1 VASPLTIDATVLY
14 QIRAYNG
21 VHKDNDVQYD
31 KGGWELATDNTDTM
45 GPRLPWAGKKVQL
58 QNVEEE
64 LSHLW
69 RMSADNVRT
78 SQNINVR
85 TSVLNLVIC
94 APDLASAQRASKF
107 MRDLLSTHIA
117 RFTLLVLDSSN
128 DTPSSVASWVTL
140 RSFPIIS
147 DVMRHSFEQVTLLV
161 SGNAVHSAASIV
173 QPLLKPDLP
182 IYLWWLNDPPQ
193 DSPAFIDLVKM
204 STRVIVD
211 SHTFFNA
218 ETGIRILSSFMQQE
232 AESAISDLNWGRVT
246 PWRELVA
253 QFFDVSEYRPYLSGV
268 HRIEIEHT
276 VASDSGH
283 IRTEQGDVSPDPIE
297 ALLLAGWLKTVLNW
311 ELSTDHTG
319 NLIDSRTGTYAWH
332 IVRPTGALP
341 LPASSNSSG
350 KTGRLAM
357 PEDGS
362 ISIRP
367 RVQPNLRPGNI
378 CLVRLISDMNQKQAI
393 FSLDRGDDTELVFTS
408 VELQEGKKSQRTVQ
422 IPTNSNPVA
431 LLHDELE
438 IMGRDHLYEN
448 TLHEV
453 TRLLAF

>member
-1 VASPLTIDATVLY
+1 
-14 QIRAYNG
+14 
-21 VHKDNDVQYD
+21 
-31 KGGWELATDNTDTM
+31 LATDNIDTI

-69 RMSADNVRT
+69 RMSADNLRT

-94 APDLASAQRASKF
+94 APDIETAQRASKL

-117 RFTLLVLDSSN
+117 RFTLLVLNSN
-128 DTPSSVASWVTL
+128 QDAPSSVSSWVTL

-147 DVMRHSFEQVTLLV
+147 DVMRHNFEQVTLLI
-161 SGNAVHSAASIV
+161 SGSAVHSAVSIV

-193 DSPAFIDLVKM
+193 NSPAFTDLVKM
-204 STRVIVD
+204 STRVVVD
-211 SHTFFNA
+211 SHTFFQA
-218 ETGIRILSSFMQQE
+218 EEGIRLLSSYIQQE
-232 AESAISDLNWGRVT
+232 ATSAISDLNWGRVT

-253 QFFDVSEYRPYLSGV
+253 QFFDVAEYRPYLAGV
-268 HRIEIEHT
+268 HFIEIEHAAT
-276 VASDSGH
+276 PESGH

-311 ELSTDHTG
+311 KLSSDTTD
-319 NLIDSRTGTYAWH
+319 NLTDAVTGTYTWH
-332 IVRPTGALP
+332 VARPTGILP
-341 LPASSNSSG
+341 LPASSSSSG
-350 KTGRLAM
+350 ITGRLLTH
-357 PEDGS
+357 EDGS

-367 RVQPNLRPGNI
+367 RTQSHLRPGNI
-378 CLVRLISDMNQKQAI
+378 CLVRLVSDIGQKRAI
-393 FSLDRGDDTELVFTS
+393 FSLNRSNDNELVFTS
-408 VELQEGKKSQRTVQ
+408 VELPEGTKSQRTVQ
-422 IPTNSNPVA
+422 IPTDTSPIE

-438 IMGRDHLYEN
+438 IMGRDHLYED

>member
-1 VASPLTIDATVLY
+1 M
-14 QIRAYNG
+14 
-21 VHKDNDVQYD
+21 
-31 KGGWELATDNTDTM
+31 ATDNIDTM

-69 RMSADNVRT
+69 RMSADNLRT

-94 APDLASAQRASKF
+94 APDIETAQRASKL

-117 RFTLLVLDSSN
+117 RFTLLVLDSNN
-128 DTPSSVASWVTL
+128 DAPSSVSSWVTL

-147 DVMRHSFEQVTLLV
+147 DVMRHNFEQVTLLI

-193 DSPAFIDLVKM
+193 NSPTFTDLVKL

-211 SHTFFNA
+211 SHTFFQA
-218 ETGIRILSSFMQQE
+218 EEGIRFLSSFMQQE
-232 AESAISDLNWGRVT
+232 DTSAISDLNWGRVT

-253 QFFDVSEYRPYLSGV
+253 QFFDVTEYRPYLAGV
-268 HRIEIEHT
+268 HLIEIEHAVT
-276 VASDSGH
+276 PEGGH

-297 ALLLAGWLKTVLNW
+297 ALLLAGWLKTILNW
-311 ELSTDHTG
+311 KLTSDTTNNLTDAV
-319 NLIDSRTGTYAWH
+319 TGTYTWRVA
-332 IVRPTGALP
+332 RPTGILP
-341 LPASSNSSG
+341 LPASGMSNGS
-350 KTGRLAM
+350 TGRLLTH
-357 PEDGS
+357 EEGS

-367 RVQPNLRPGNI
+367 RTQSNLRPGNI
-378 CLVRLISDMNQKQAI
+378 CLVRLVSDMDQKRAI
-393 FSLDRGDDTELVFTS
+393 FSLNRGDDTELVFTS
-408 VELQEGKKSQRTVQ
+408 VELSEGTKSQRTVQ
-422 IPTNSNPVA
+422 IPTSNSPIE

-438 IMGRDHLYEN
+438 IMGRDHLYED